1 MKKSILVLAALAAII
16 SCSKENN
23 PTDNYT
29 AETFTV
35 ELTASAPSAPSVNNG
50 NGAAPANAMTKT
62 TLVDGQNSKLVHW
75 SKGDAIKVLFFPG
88 RHDDA
93 ISGPSGVLTSYFETE
108 SSASANFRT
117 TSWSFGIDQDRLSS
131 RLQEVGV
138 AVYPSTAVATSSKGE
153 GSYTANTTEV
163 SFNLPSEQNALENNI
178 EPGLNFSYASISLS
192 SFVNTVNTGAPTELY
207 FNNACA
213 MIELTMPSELPAVT
227 SISIESN
234 TKVPLTGKGVANLS
248 YYNDAID
255 SNSRDYVTDNTFV
268 ASNITSGAGV
278 TLKNPSGFKAGAKYY
293 AVVWPGIHKEGLT
306 ITFNTPEEVGKVAI
320 KPTPAVTLTPSVVK
334 PYTFSKGLEF
344 AAPQKDYNYYYAN
357 GEMGDDPNPAGT
369 SVVGVIIYHGDPKT
383 QFSDSELPAEYNHGL
398 AISVKTYSTKW
409 HTSVPTSTNAKLKV
423 TSNVNL
429 PTYDTGGYT
438 VRKLWSDEGFNLNIY
453 NSGNYDSIGGNT
465 TGWYLG
471 TPVEWKYILEHLSDI
486 NALLNQVSGS
496 NQISPANNSEYV
508 LPLHY
513 SQKKNWTFYIN
524 GGSLVYKSYGYDFT
538 SNNQNAR
545 PIFAF

>member
-1 MKKSILVLAALAAII
+1 MKKSILVLAALAAIF
-16 SCSKENN
+16 SCSKEN
-23 PTDNYT
+23 PSSDNYA
-29 AETFTV
+29 AETFAV
-35 ELTASAPSAPSVNNG
+35 ELTASAPSVNNG

-62 TLVDGQNSKLVHW
+62 TLIDGQNSKLVHW

-88 RHDDA
+88 RHDDV

-138 AVYPSTAVATSSKGE
+138 AVYPSTAVATSSKGS
-153 GSYTANTTEV
+153 GKYTANTTEV
-163 SFNLPSEQNALENNI
+163 SFNLPSEQNAVENNI

-234 TKVPLTGKGVANLS
+234 TDVPLTGKGVANLS

-255 SNSRDYVTDNTFV
+255 SNSRDSVTDNIFV
-268 ASNITSGAGV
+268 ASNITGGAGV
-278 TLKNPSGFKAGAKYY
+278 TLNNPSGFKAGAKYY
-293 AVVWPGIHKEGLT
+293 AVVWPGIHNSGLT
-306 ITFNTPEEVGKVAI
+306 ITFTAQDGTAAVKT
-320 KPTPAVTLTPSVVK
+320 TPAVTLTPSVVK

-369 SVVGVIIYHGDPKT
+369 SVVGVIVYHGDPRS
-383 QFSDSELPAEYNHGL
+383 QFKDSDLPTDYNHGL
-398 AISVKTYSTKW
+398 AVSVKTYSTKW
-409 HTSVPTSTNAKLKV
+409 HTSQPS
-423 TSNVNL
+423 TSNGNIKISSNANL
-429 PTYDTGGYT
+429 PSYNKGGYT
-438 VRKLWSDEGFNLNIY
+438 VKNIWASEGISLNIY
-453 NSGNYDSIGGNT
+453 NASNYDALNGNT
-465 TGWYLG
+465 SGWYHG
-471 TPVEWKYILEHLSDI
+471 TPLEWKYICENLSEI
-486 NALLNQVSGS
+486 NALLSQVPGAVQIAPS
-496 NQISPANNSEYV
+496 NNAEYA
-508 LPLHY
+508 LPLYYY
-513 SQKKNWTFYIN
+513 STKNWTFYIN
-524 GGSLVYKSYGYDFT
+524 GGALTYKAFGYNFT
-538 SNNQNAR
+538 SDAQTVR

>member
-50 NGAAPANAMTKT
+50 NGVAPAGAMTKT

-88 RHDDA
+88 RHSNA
-93 ISGPSGVLTSYFETE
+93 ITGPSGVLTSYFESE

-117 TSWSFGIDQDRLSS
+117 NSWSFGIDQSLLSS

-138 AVYPSTAVATSSKGE
+138 AVYPSTAVATSSKGS
-153 GSYTANTTEV
+153 GSLTANTTEV
-163 SFNLPSEQNALENNI
+163 SFNLPSEQNAVEDNI

-234 TKVPLTGKGVANLS
+234 TEVPLTGKGVANLS

-255 SNSRDYVTDNTFV
+255 SNSRDNVTDNIFV

-293 AVVWPGIHKEGLT
+293 AVVWPGIHNGGLT
-306 ITFNTPEEVGKVAI
+306 ITFTAQDGTAAVKT
-320 KPTPAVTLTPSVVK
+320 TPAVSLTPSVVK

-344 AAPQKDYNYYYAN
+344 VAPVKEFNYFYADGSTGN
-357 GEMGDDPNPAGT
+357 EVN
-369 SVVGVIIYHGDPKT
+369 SNIVGVVIFRGNPKE
-383 QFSDSELPAEYNHGL
+383 QFNDTDLPDQYCNGL
-398 AISVKTYSTKW
+398 AISVSSRICAWNSTQLSSIPANVKLSGA
-409 HTSVPTSTNAKLKV
+409 TSAIAEFSM
-423 TSNVNL
+423 
-429 PTYDTGGYT
+429 GGYT
-438 VRKLWSDEGFNLNIY
+438 ATHAFGTNNYTVFANGAALNGT
-453 NSGNYDSIGGNT
+453 S
-465 TGWYLG
+465 GWYLG
-471 TPVEWKYILEHLSDI
+471 AANEWKYILANKDKI
-486 NALLNQVSGS
+486 NTLLEGVGDVIN
-496 NQISPANNSEYV
+496 P
-508 LPLHY
+508 
-513 SQKKNWTFYIN
+513 SQKSEAFWLPYFYSTRAAIVYIS
-524 GGSLVYKSYGYDFT
+524 GGAPFFSYEQYYYYPT
-538 SNNQNAR
+538 NSNCCYNAR

>member
-1 MKKSILVLAALAAII
+1 MKKSILVLAALAAIF

-35 ELTASAPSAPSVNNG
+35 ELTASAPSVNNG
-50 NGAAPANAMTKT
+50 NGAAPAGAMTKT

-138 AVYPSTAVATSSKGE
+138 AVYPSTAVATSSKG
-153 GSYTANTTEV
+153 SDKYTANTTEV
-163 SFNLPSEQNALENNI
+163 SFNLPSEQNAVENNI

-234 TKVPLTGKGVANLS
+234 TDVPLTGKGVANLS

-255 SNSRDYVTDNTFV
+255 SNSRDNVTDNIFA

-293 AVVWPGIHKEGLT
+293 AVVWPGIHNEGLT
-306 ITFNTPEEVGKVAI
+306 ITFNAQDGTAAVK
-320 KPTPAVTLTPSVVK
+320 KTPAVSLTPSVVK
-334 PYTFSKGLEF
+334 PYTFSKGLQF
-344 AAPQKDYNYYYAN
+344 VAPVKEYNYYYAN
-357 GEMGDDPNPAGT
+357 GEMGDNPNPAGT
-369 SVVGVIIYHGDPKT
+369 SVVGVIVYHGDPRI
-383 QFSDSELPAEYNHGL
+383 QFKDSGLPTDYNHGL
-398 AISVKTYSTKW
+398 AVSVKTYSTKW
-409 HTSVPTSTNAKLKV
+409 HTSQPSSTHSKLKV
-423 TSNVNL
+423 TNTYSL
-429 PTYDTGGYT
+429 PDYDLGGYT
-438 VRKLWSDEGFNLNIY
+438 VKQLWVSEGYNLNLY
-453 NSGNYDSIGGNT
+453 NASNYDTLNGNT
-465 TGWYLG
+465 SGWYHG
-471 TPVEWKYILEHLSDI
+471 TPVEWKYICKHLSEI
-486 NALLNQVSGS
+486 NALLQQVPGAQ
-496 NQISPANNSEYV
+496 QINPAKNSEYI
-508 LPLHY
+508 LPFHY
-513 SQKKNWTFYIN
+513 SKAKNLIFYIS
-524 GGSLVYKSYGYDFT
+524 GGSPAYKSYDYDFT